1 MSAGS
6 ITGAA
11 SAASF
16 QYQAAAT
23 KTALDVQKQEGEN
36 AIKLIQSAVQ
46 STEQAI
52 FGTSN
57 TGNNVDVII

>member
-1 MSAGS
+1 MNTGPV
-6 ITGAA
+6 TGAA

-23 KTALDVQKQEGEN
+23 KTALNVQKQEGEN
-36 AIKLIQSAVQ
+36 AVKLIQSAVQ

-52 FGTSN
+52 SGTSN
-57 TGNNVDVII
+57 TGNNVDVVI

>member
-1 MSAGS
+1 MSTGS

-11 SAASF
+11 SVASF
-16 QYQAAAT
+16 QFQAAAT

-36 AIKLIQSAVQ
+36 AISLIQSAVQ

-52 FGTSN
+52 SATSN
-57 TGNNVDVII
+57 TGNNVDVVI